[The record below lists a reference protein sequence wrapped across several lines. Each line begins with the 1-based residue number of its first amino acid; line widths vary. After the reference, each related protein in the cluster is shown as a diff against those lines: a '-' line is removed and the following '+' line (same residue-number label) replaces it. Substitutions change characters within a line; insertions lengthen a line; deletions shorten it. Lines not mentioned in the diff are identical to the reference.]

1 MMVLYGDEEDNSY
14 FFVHPFAVAQDVP
27 SRFGLI
33 EVKYAEYSLL
43 KVPLELI
50 SPELRE
56 NIRRD
61 EEERVSLEE
70 YVRTFKIGN
79 VKNKKR
85 IFTLMEPTGSDEPPV
100 RELVPLDNPIVK
112 LSAMSSNTSLLFQ

>member
-33 EVKYAEYSLL
+33 EVKYDDYSLL
-43 KVPLELI
+43 KLPLDLV
-50 SPELRE
+50 SSELRE
-56 NIRRD
+56 NIRRH
-61 EEERVSLEE
+61 EENEDRVSLEE
-70 YVRTFKIGN
+70 YIRTFKIGN

-85 IFTLMEPTGSDEPPV
+85 VFTLVEP
-100 RELVPLDNPIVK
+100 NPE
-112 LSAMSSNTSLLFQ
+112 MNRSLFE